1 VNKMAK
7 SFSYTSKK
15 NVDELISA
23 AINSSNT
30 MRKNVQIAAVHI
42 LIHAAKCGD
51 YTKAQTLV
59 DGLGQGVNARGLVE
73 WLIKFGGLTVL
84 EDATGFDGWQ
94 GKDYIKKN
102 LDDAKSKMWFEF
114 KPQNPYAGFN
124 IVDAVTKTIK
134 SAEKALVKKS
144 KSLAEGDSETAEKI
158 LVTQDEINQL
168 KKFLKAA

>member
-1 VNKMAK
+1 MAK
-7 SFSYTSKK
+7 QFSYTSKK
-15 NVDELISA
+15 SVDQLINT

-73 WLIKFGGLTVL
+73 WFIKFGGLTVS

-94 GKDYIKKN
+94 GKEYIKKN

-124 IVDAVTKTIK
+124 IVDAVTKTIT
-134 SAEKALVKKS
+134 S
-144 KSLAEGDSETAEKI
+144 AEKI

>member
-1 VNKMAK
+1 MVKQ
-7 SFSYTSKK
+7 FSYTSKK
-15 NVDELISA
+15 SVDQLISA

-51 YTKAQTLV
+51 YSKAQTLV

-73 WLIKFGGLTVL
+73 WFIKFGGLTVS

-124 IVDAVTKTIK
+124 IVESVTKTIK
-134 SAEKALVKKS
+134 SAEKALTKKN
-144 KSLAEGDSETAEKI
+144 KALAEGDNETAEKI